1 MLLLKFKKDN
11 KINFVPSIKD
21 LFKVTKTIMV
31 CVKPQD
37 MQKALTKNA
46 QNLTEN
52 HLVLSIAAGTVLSQI
67 EGVN

>member
-1 MLLLKFKKDN
+1 
-11 KINFVPSIKD
+11 VPSIED